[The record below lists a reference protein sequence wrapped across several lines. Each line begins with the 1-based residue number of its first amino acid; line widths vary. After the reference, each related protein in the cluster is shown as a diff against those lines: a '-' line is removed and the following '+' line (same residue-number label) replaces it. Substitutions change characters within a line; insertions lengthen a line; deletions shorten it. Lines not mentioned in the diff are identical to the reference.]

1 METIIIGKPA
11 VNVYLP
17 LQEYP
22 KEGEV
27 FHIDNKLES
36 VGNVG
41 ATTACLLAKWG
52 VKNHFTGVVGNDAYA
67 EKIRNT
73 FQEYKIDTKYMETNF
88 EKGTVV
94 NYMMLNA
101 KTGIVT
107 KILYNDPL
115 NQLVKYKYD
124 FIPTFAVIDGTD
136 LAGAYALLNNS
147 ANCETVFYA
156 RFGDR
161 DTITVSKRCTYVVC
175 TQVFAE
181 MMSKETIDGSQESC
195 INMYQHLVDVAGKSN
210 YIIIL
215 NNHKILYC
223 VDGKVKL
230 VPEMKMNVA
239 DYSSFDSI
247 FVGALSFAL
256 MNKIGLDDAIK
267 FADTAASISLA
278 KVGEV
283 DSIPDVM
290 VVLENSGLKEKFGVT
305 ESVKTNVGPET
316 VEPMKSDVI
325 ENNIVT
331 HEEPQVNETDT
342 SVVNEN
348 INENVAFNQSIQ
360 EESQTIEPQNN
371 PNVEEQVNPQPETH
385 ETNIFDDYNV

>member
-17 LQEYP
+17 LQEFP
-22 KEGEV
+22 NEGDV
-27 FHIDNKLES
+27 FHINTKYES

-41 ATTACLLAKWG
+41 ATSSCLLAKYG
-52 VKNHFTGVVGNDAYA
+52 LKNHFTGVVGSDAYA

-73 FQEYKIDTKYMETNF
+73 FKEYGIDTKYIETNY

-94 NYMMLNA
+94 NYMVLNT
-101 KTGIVT
+101 KNGITT
-107 KILYNDPL
+107 KILYNDPE

-124 FIPTFAVIDGTD
+124 FIPNFAIIDGTD
-136 LAGAYALLNNS
+136 FAGAYALLNNT
-147 ANCETVFYA
+147 ANCQTLFYA

-161 DTITVSKRCTYVVC
+161 DTINLSKRCTYVVC

-181 MMSKETIDGSQESC
+181 MMSKETIDDSQASC
-195 INMYQHLVDVAGKSN
+195 INLYQRLVDISGKSN

-215 NNHKILYC
+215 KNHKILYC

-230 VPEMKMNVA
+230 VPEMKMNIV

-247 FVGALSFAL
+247 FVGALAFAL
-256 MNKIGLDDAIK
+256 IRNVNLDDAIK
-267 FADTAASISLA
+267 FADTAASISIG

-283 DSIPDVM
+283 DSIPELM
-290 VVLENSGLKEKFGVT
+290 EVLENSGLKEKFGIV
-305 ESVKTNVGPET
+305 ESTQKQAIPET
-316 VEPMKSDVI
+316 IEPIHSSEV

-331 HEEPQVNETDT
+331 NHNQQEQNSSAANDVNQ
-342 SVVNEN
+342 S
-348 INENVAFNQSIQ
+348 VAFGEMPKQPIQ
-360 EESQTIEPQNN
+360 EEKQQTS
-371 PNVEEQVNPQPETH
+371 PEVH
-385 ETNIFDDYNV
+385 ETNIFDEYNV

>member
-17 LQEYP
+17 LQEFP
-22 KEGEV
+22 NEGDV
-27 FHIDNKLES
+27 FHINTKYES

-41 ATTACLLAKWG
+41 ATSSCLLAKYG
-52 VKNHFTGVVGNDAYA
+52 LKNHFTGVVGSDAYA

-73 FQEYKIDTKYMETNF
+73 FKEYGIDTKYMETNY

-94 NYMMLNA
+94 NYMVLNT
-101 KTGIVT
+101 KNGITT
-107 KILYNDPL
+107 KILYNDPE

-124 FIPTFAVIDGTD
+124 FIPNFAIIDGTD
-136 LAGAYALLNNS
+136 FAGAYALLNNT
-147 ANCETVFYA
+147 ANCQTLFYA

-161 DTITVSKRCTYVVC
+161 DTINLSKRCTYVVC

-181 MMSKETIDGSQESC
+181 MMSKETIDDSQASC
-195 INMYQHLVDVAGKSN
+195 INLYQRLVDISGKSN

-215 NNHKILYC
+215 KNHKILYC

-230 VPEMKMNVA
+230 VPEMKMNIV

-247 FVGALSFAL
+247 FVGALAFAL
-256 MNKIGLDDAIK
+256 IRNVNLDDAIK
-267 FADTAASISLA
+267 FADTAASISIG

-283 DSIPDVM
+283 DSIPELM
-290 VVLENSGLKEKFGVT
+290 EVLENSGLKEKFGIV
-305 ESVKTNVGPET
+305 ESTQKQAVPDTI
-316 VEPMKSDVI
+316 EPIHSSEV

-331 HEEPQVNETDT
+331 NHNQQEQNSSAVND
-342 SVVNEN
+342 VNQ
-348 INENVAFNQSIQ
+348 NVAFGEMPKQPVQ
-360 EESQTIEPQNN
+360 EEK
-371 PNVEEQVNPQPETH
+371 PQPSPEVH
-385 ETNIFDDYNV
+385 ETNIFDEYNV

>member
-17 LQEYP
+17 LQEFP
-22 KEGEV
+22 NEGDV
-27 FHIDNKLES
+27 FHINTKYES

-41 ATTACLLAKWG
+41 ATSSCLLAKYG
-52 VKNHFTGVVGNDAYA
+52 LKNHFTGVVGSDAYA

-73 FQEYKIDTKYMETNF
+73 FKEYGIDTKYMETNY

-94 NYMMLNA
+94 NYMVLNT
-101 KTGIVT
+101 KNGITT
-107 KILYNDPL
+107 KILYNDPE

-124 FIPTFAVIDGTD
+124 FIPNFAIIDGTD
-136 LAGAYALLNNS
+136 FAGAYALLNNT
-147 ANCETVFYA
+147 ANCQTLFYA

-161 DTITVSKRCTYVVC
+161 DTINLSKRCTYVVC

-181 MMSKETIDGSQESC
+181 MMSKETIDDSQASC
-195 INMYQHLVDVAGKSN
+195 INLYQRLVDISGKSN

-215 NNHKILYC
+215 KNHKILYC

-230 VPEMKMNVA
+230 VPEMKMNIV

-247 FVGALSFAL
+247 FVGALAFAL
-256 MNKIGLDDAIK
+256 IRNVNLDDAIK
-267 FADTAASISLA
+267 FADTAASISIG

-283 DSIPDVM
+283 DSLPELM
-290 VVLENSGLKEKFGVT
+290 EVLENSGLKEKFGIV
-305 ESVKTNVGPET
+305 ESTQKQAIPET
-316 VEPMKSDVI
+316 IEPIHSSEV

-331 HEEPQVNETDT
+331 NHNQQEQNSSAANDVNQ
-342 SVVNEN
+342 S
-348 INENVAFNQSIQ
+348 VAFGEMPKQPIQ
-360 EESQTIEPQNN
+360 EEKQQTS
-371 PNVEEQVNPQPETH
+371 PEVH
-385 ETNIFDDYNV
+385 ETNIFDEYNV

>member
-17 LQEYP
+17 LQEFP
-22 KEGEV
+22 NEGDV
-27 FHIDNKLES
+27 FHINTKYES

-41 ATTACLLAKWG
+41 ATSSCLLAKYG
-52 VKNHFTGVVGNDAYA
+52 LKNHFTGVVGSDAYA

-73 FQEYKIDTKYMETNF
+73 FKEYGIDTKYMETNY

-94 NYMMLNA
+94 NYMVLNT
-101 KTGIVT
+101 KNGITT
-107 KILYNDPL
+107 KILYNDPE

-124 FIPTFAVIDGTD
+124 FIPNFAIIDGTD
-136 LAGAYALLNNS
+136 FAGAYALLNNT
-147 ANCETVFYA
+147 ANCQTLFYA

-161 DTITVSKRCTYVVC
+161 DTINLSKRCTYVVC

-181 MMSKETIDGSQESC
+181 MMSKETIDDSQASC
-195 INMYQHLVDVAGKSN
+195 INLYQRLVDISGKSN

-215 NNHKILYC
+215 KNHKILYC

-230 VPEMKMNVA
+230 VPEMKMNIV

-247 FVGALSFAL
+247 FVGALAFAL
-256 MNKIGLDDAIK
+256 IRNVNLDDAIK
-267 FADTAASISLA
+267 FADTAASISIG

-283 DSIPDVM
+283 DSIPELM
-290 VVLENSGLKEKFGVT
+290 EVLENSGLKEKFGIV
-305 ESVKTNVGPET
+305 ESTQKQAIPET
-316 VEPMKSDVI
+316 IEPIHSSEV

-331 HEEPQVNETDT
+331 NHNQQEQNSSAVND
-342 SVVNEN
+342 VNQ
-348 INENVAFNQSIQ
+348 NVAFGEMPKHPVQ
-360 EESQTIEPQNN
+360 EEKQ
-371 PNVEEQVNPQPETH
+371 QPSPEVH
-385 ETNIFDDYNV
+385 ETNIFDEYNV

>member
-17 LQEYP
+17 LQEFP
-22 KEGEV
+22 NEGDV
-27 FHIDNKLES
+27 FHINTKYES

-41 ATTACLLAKWG
+41 ATSSCLLAKYG
-52 VKNHFTGVVGNDAYA
+52 LKNHFTGVVGSDAYA

-73 FQEYKIDTKYMETNF
+73 FKEYGIDTKYMETNY

-94 NYMMLNA
+94 NYMVLNT
-101 KTGIVT
+101 KNGITT
-107 KILYNDPL
+107 KILYNDPE

-124 FIPTFAVIDGTD
+124 FIPNFAIIDGTD
-136 LAGAYALLNNS
+136 FAGAYALLNNT
-147 ANCETVFYA
+147 ANCQTLFYA

-161 DTITVSKRCTYVVC
+161 DTINLSKRCAYVVC

-181 MMSKETIDGSQESC
+181 MMSKETIDDSQASC
-195 INMYQHLVDVAGKSN
+195 INLYQRLVDISGKSN

-215 NNHKILYC
+215 KNHKILYC

-230 VPEMKMNVA
+230 VPEMKMNIV

-247 FVGALSFAL
+247 FVGALAFAL
-256 MNKIGLDDAIK
+256 IRNVNLDDAIK
-267 FADTAASISLA
+267 FADTAASISIG

-283 DSIPDVM
+283 DSIPELM
-290 VVLENSGLKEKFGVT
+290 EVLENSGLKEKFGIV
-305 ESVKTNVGPET
+305 ESTQKQAIPET
-316 VEPMKSDVI
+316 IEPIHSSEV

-331 HEEPQVNETDT
+331 NHNQQEQNSSAANDVNQ
-342 SVVNEN
+342 S
-348 INENVAFNQSIQ
+348 VAFGEMPKQPIQ
-360 EESQTIEPQNN
+360 EEKQQTS
-371 PNVEEQVNPQPETH
+371 PEVH
-385 ETNIFDDYNV
+385 ETNIFDEYNV

>member
-17 LQEYP
+17 LQEFP
-22 KEGEV
+22 NEGDV
-27 FHIDNKLES
+27 FHINTKYES

-41 ATTACLLAKWG
+41 ATSSCLLAKYG
-52 VKNHFTGVVGNDAYA
+52 LKNHFTGVVGSDAYA

-73 FQEYKIDTKYMETNF
+73 FKEYGIDTKYMETNY

-94 NYMMLNA
+94 NYMVLNT
-101 KTGIVT
+101 KNGITT
-107 KILYNDPL
+107 KILYNDPE

-124 FIPTFAVIDGTD
+124 FIPNFAIIDGTD
-136 LAGAYALLNNS
+136 FAGAYALLNNT
-147 ANCETVFYA
+147 ANCQTLFYA

-161 DTITVSKRCTYVVC
+161 DTINLSKRCTYVVC

-181 MMSKETIDGSQESC
+181 MMSKETIDDSQASC
-195 INMYQHLVDVAGKSN
+195 INLYQRLVDISGKSN

-215 NNHKILYC
+215 KNHKILYC

-230 VPEMKMNVA
+230 VPEMKMNIV

-247 FVGALSFAL
+247 FVGALAFAL
-256 MNKIGLDDAIK
+256 IRNVNLDDAIK
-267 FADTAASISLA
+267 FADTAASISIG

-283 DSIPDVM
+283 DSIPELM
-290 VVLENSGLKEKFGVT
+290 EVLENSGLKEKFGIV
-305 ESVKTNVGPET
+305 ESTQKQAIPET
-316 VEPMKSDVI
+316 IEPIHSSEV

-331 HEEPQVNETDT
+331 NHNQQGQNSSVANDVNQ
-342 SVVNEN
+342 S
-348 INENVAFNQSIQ
+348 VAFGEMPKQPIQ
-360 EESQTIEPQNN
+360 EEKQQTS
-371 PNVEEQVNPQPETH
+371 PEVH
-385 ETNIFDDYNV
+385 ETNIFDEYNV

>member
-17 LQEYP
+17 LQEFP
-22 KEGEV
+22 NEGDV
-27 FHIDNKLES
+27 FHINSKYES

-41 ATTACLLAKWG
+41 ATSSCLLAKYG
-52 VKNHFTGVVGNDAYA
+52 LKNHFTGVVGSDAYA

-73 FQEYKIDTKYMETNF
+73 FKEYGIDTKYMETNY

-94 NYMMLNA
+94 NYMVLNT
-101 KTGIVT
+101 KNGITT
-107 KILYNDPL
+107 KILYNDPE

-124 FIPTFAVIDGTD
+124 FIPNFAIIDGTD
-136 LAGAYALLNNS
+136 FAGAYALLNNT
-147 ANCETVFYA
+147 ANCQTLFYA

-161 DTITVSKRCTYVVC
+161 DTINLSKRCTYVVC

-181 MMSKETIDGSQESC
+181 MMSKETIDDSQASC
-195 INMYQHLVDVAGKSN
+195 INLYQRLVDISGKSN

-215 NNHKILYC
+215 KNHKILYC

-230 VPEMKMNVA
+230 VPEMKMNIV

-247 FVGALSFAL
+247 FVGALAFAL
-256 MNKIGLDDAIK
+256 IRNVNLDDAIK
-267 FADTAASISLA
+267 FADTAASISIG

-283 DSIPDVM
+283 DSIPELM
-290 VVLENSGLKEKFGVT
+290 EVLENSGLKEKFGIV
-305 ESVKTNVGPET
+305 ESTQKQAIPET
-316 VEPMKSDVI
+316 IEPIHSSEV

-331 HEEPQVNETDT
+331 NHNQQEQNSSAVND
-342 SVVNEN
+342 VNQ
-348 INENVAFNQSIQ
+348 NVAFGEMPKQPIQ
-360 EESQTIEPQNN
+360 EEKQQTS
-371 PNVEEQVNPQPETH
+371 PEVH
-385 ETNIFDDYNV
+385 ETNIFDEYNV

>member
-17 LQEYP
+17 LQEFP
-22 KEGEV
+22 NEGDV
-27 FHIDNKLES
+27 FHINSKYES

-41 ATTACLLAKWG
+41 ATSSCLLAKYG
-52 VKNHFTGVVGNDAYA
+52 LKNHFTGVVGSDAYA

-73 FQEYKIDTKYMETNF
+73 FKEYGIDTKYMETNY

-94 NYMMLNA
+94 NYMVLNT
-101 KTGIVT
+101 KNGITT
-107 KILYNDPL
+107 KILYNDPE

-124 FIPTFAVIDGTD
+124 FIPNFAIIDGTD
-136 LAGAYALLNNS
+136 FAGAYALLNNT
-147 ANCETVFYA
+147 ANCQTLFYA

-161 DTITVSKRCTYVVC
+161 DTINLSKRCTYVVC

-181 MMSKETIDGSQESC
+181 MMSKETIDDSQASC
-195 INMYQHLVDVAGKSN
+195 INLYQRLVDISGKSN

-215 NNHKILYC
+215 KNHKILYC

-230 VPEMKMNVA
+230 VPEMKMNIV

-247 FVGALSFAL
+247 FVGALAFSL
-256 MNKIGLDDAIK
+256 IRNVNLDDAIK
-267 FADTAASISLA
+267 FADTAASISIG

-283 DSIPDVM
+283 DSIPELM
-290 VVLENSGLKEKFGVT
+290 EVLENSGLKEKFGIV
-305 ESVKTNVGPET
+305 ESTQKQAIPET
-316 VEPMKSDVI
+316 IEPIHSSEV

-331 HEEPQVNETDT
+331 NHNQQEQNSSAANDVNQ
-342 SVVNEN
+342 S
-348 INENVAFNQSIQ
+348 VAFGEMPKQPIQ
-360 EESQTIEPQNN
+360 EEKQQTS
-371 PNVEEQVNPQPETH
+371 PEVH
-385 ETNIFDDYNV
+385 ETNIFDEYNV

>member
-17 LQEYP
+17 LQEFP
-22 KEGEV
+22 NEGDV
-27 FHIDNKLES
+27 FHINTKYES

-41 ATTACLLAKWG
+41 ATSSCLLAKYG
-52 VKNHFTGVVGNDAYA
+52 LKNHFTGVVGSDAYA

-73 FQEYKIDTKYMETNF
+73 FKEYGIDTKYMETNY

-94 NYMMLNA
+94 NYMVLNT
-101 KTGIVT
+101 KNGITT
-107 KILYNDPL
+107 KILYNDPE

-124 FIPTFAVIDGTD
+124 FIPNFAIIDGTD
-136 LAGAYALLNNS
+136 FAGAYALLNNT
-147 ANCETVFYA
+147 ANCQTLFYA

-161 DTITVSKRCTYVVC
+161 DTINLSKRCTYVVC

-181 MMSKETIDGSQESC
+181 MMSKETIDDSQASC
-195 INMYQHLVDVAGKSN
+195 INLYQRLVDISGKSN

-215 NNHKILYC
+215 KNHKILYC

-230 VPEMKMNVA
+230 VPEMKMNIV

-247 FVGALSFAL
+247 FVGALAFAL
-256 MNKIGLDDAIK
+256 IRNVNLDDAIK
-267 FADTAASISLA
+267 FADTAASISIG

-283 DSIPDVM
+283 DSIPELM
-290 VVLENSGLKEKFGVT
+290 EVLENSGLKEKFGIV
-305 ESVKTNVGPET
+305 ESTQKQAIPET
-316 VEPMKSDVI
+316 IEPIHSSEV

-331 HEEPQVNETDT
+331 NHNQQEQNSSAVND
-342 SVVNEN
+342 VNQ
-348 INENVAFNQSIQ
+348 NVAFGEMTKQPVQ
-360 EESQTIEPQNN
+360 EEKQ
-371 PNVEEQVNPQPETH
+371 QPSPEVH
-385 ETNIFDDYNV
+385 ETNIFDEYNV

>member
-17 LQEYP
+17 LQEFP
-22 KEGEV
+22 NEGDV
-27 FHIDNKLES
+27 FHINTKYES

-41 ATTACLLAKWG
+41 ATSSCLLAKYG
-52 VKNHFTGVVGNDAYA
+52 LKNHFTGVVGSDAYA

-73 FQEYKIDTKYMETNF
+73 FKEYGIDTKYMETNY

-94 NYMMLNA
+94 NYMVLNT
-101 KTGIVT
+101 KNGITT
-107 KILYNDPL
+107 KILYNDPE

-124 FIPTFAVIDGTD
+124 FIPNFAIIDGTD
-136 LAGAYALLNNS
+136 FAGAYALLNNT
-147 ANCETVFYA
+147 ANCQTLFYA

-161 DTITVSKRCTYVVC
+161 DTINLSKRCTYVVC

-181 MMSKETIDGSQESC
+181 MMSKETIDDSQASC
-195 INMYQHLVDVAGKSN
+195 INLYQRLVDVSGKSN

-215 NNHKILYC
+215 KNHKILYC

-230 VPEMKMNVA
+230 VPEMKMNIV

-247 FVGALSFAL
+247 FVGALAFAL
-256 MNKIGLDDAIK
+256 IRNVNLDDAIK
-267 FADTAASISLA
+267 FADTAASISIG

-283 DSIPDVM
+283 DSIPELM
-290 VVLENSGLKEKFGVT
+290 EVLENSGLKEKFGIV
-305 ESVKTNVGPET
+305 ESTQKQAIPET
-316 VEPMKSDVI
+316 IEPIHSSEV

-331 HEEPQVNETDT
+331 NHNQQEQNSSAANDVNQ
-342 SVVNEN
+342 S
-348 INENVAFNQSIQ
+348 VAFGEMPKQPIQ
-360 EESQTIEPQNN
+360 EEKQQTS
-371 PNVEEQVNPQPETH
+371 PEVH
-385 ETNIFDDYNV
+385 ETNIFDEYNV

>member
-17 LQEYP
+17 LQEFP
-22 KEGEV
+22 NEGDV
-27 FHIDNKLES
+27 FHINSKYES

-41 ATTACLLAKWG
+41 ATSSCLLAKYG
-52 VKNHFTGVVGNDAYA
+52 LKNHFTGVVGSDAYA

-73 FQEYKIDTKYMETNF
+73 FKEYGIDTKYMETNY

-94 NYMMLNA
+94 NYMVLNT
-101 KTGIVT
+101 KNGITT
-107 KILYNDPL
+107 KILYNDPE

-124 FIPTFAVIDGTD
+124 FIPNFAIIDGTD
-136 LAGAYALLNNS
+136 FAGAYALLNNT
-147 ANCETVFYA
+147 ANCQTLFYA

-161 DTITVSKRCTYVVC
+161 DTINLSKRCTYVVC

-181 MMSKETIDGSQESC
+181 MMSKETIDDSQASC
-195 INMYQHLVDVAGKSN
+195 INLYQRLVDISGKSN

-215 NNHKILYC
+215 KNHKILYC

-230 VPEMKMNVA
+230 VPEMKMNIV

-247 FVGALSFAL
+247 FVGALAFAL
-256 MNKIGLDDAIK
+256 IRNVNLDDAIK
-267 FADTAASISLA
+267 FADTAASISIG

-283 DSIPDVM
+283 DSIPELM
-290 VVLENSGLKEKFGVT
+290 EVLENSGLKEKFGIV
-305 ESVKTNVGPET
+305 ESTQKQAIPET
-316 VEPMKSDVI
+316 IEPIHSSEV

-331 HEEPQVNETDT
+331 NHNQQEQNSSVANDVNQ
-342 SVVNEN
+342 S
-348 INENVAFNQSIQ
+348 VAFGEMPKQPIQ
-360 EESQTIEPQNN
+360 EEKQQTS
-371 PNVEEQVNPQPETH
+371 PEVH
-385 ETNIFDDYNV
+385 ETNIFDEYNV

>member
-17 LQEYP
+17 LQEFP
-22 KEGEV
+22 NEGDV
-27 FHIDNKLES
+27 FHINTKYES

-41 ATTACLLAKWG
+41 ATSSCLLAKYG
-52 VKNHFTGVVGNDAYA
+52 LKNHFTGVVGSDAYA

-73 FQEYKIDTKYMETNF
+73 FKEYRIDTKYMETNY

-94 NYMMLNA
+94 NYMVLNT
-101 KTGIVT
+101 KNGITT
-107 KILYNDPL
+107 KILYNDPE

-124 FIPTFAVIDGTD
+124 FIPNFAIIDGTD
-136 LAGAYALLNNS
+136 FAGAYALLNNT
-147 ANCETVFYA
+147 ANCQTLFYA

-161 DTITVSKRCTYVVC
+161 DTINLSKRCTYVVC

-181 MMSKETIDGSQESC
+181 MMSKETIDDSQASC
-195 INMYQHLVDVAGKSN
+195 INLYQRLVDISGKSN

-215 NNHKILYC
+215 KNHKILYC

-230 VPEMKMNVA
+230 VPEMKMNIV

-247 FVGALSFAL
+247 FVGAFAFAL
-256 MNKIGLDDAIK
+256 IRNVNLDDAIK
-267 FADTAASISLA
+267 FADTAASISIG

-283 DSIPDVM
+283 DSIPELM
-290 VVLENSGLKEKFGVT
+290 EVLENSGLKEKFGIV
-305 ESVKTNVGPET
+305 ESTQKQAIPET
-316 VEPMKSDVI
+316 IEPIHSSEV

-331 HEEPQVNETDT
+331 NHNQQEQNSSAANDVNQ
-342 SVVNEN
+342 S
-348 INENVAFNQSIQ
+348 VAFGEMPKQPIQ
-360 EESQTIEPQNN
+360 EEKQQTS
-371 PNVEEQVNPQPETH
+371 PEVH
-385 ETNIFDDYNV
+385 ETNIFDEYNV

>member
-17 LQEYP
+17 LQEFP
-22 KEGEV
+22 NEGDV
-27 FHIDNKLES
+27 FHINSKYES

-41 ATTACLLAKWG
+41 ATSSCLLAKYG
-52 VKNHFTGVVGNDAYA
+52 LKNHFTGVVGSDAYA

-73 FQEYKIDTKYMETNF
+73 FKEYGIDTKYMETNY

-94 NYMMLNA
+94 NYMVLNT
-101 KTGIVT
+101 KNGITT
-107 KILYNDPL
+107 KILYNDPE

-124 FIPTFAVIDGTD
+124 FIPNFAIIDGTD
-136 LAGAYALLNNS
+136 FAGAYALLNNT
-147 ANCETVFYA
+147 ANCQTLFYA

-161 DTITVSKRCTYVVC
+161 DTINLSKRCTYVVC

-181 MMSKETIDGSQESC
+181 MMSKETIDDSQASC
-195 INMYQHLVDVAGKSN
+195 INLYQRLVDISGKSN

-215 NNHKILYC
+215 KNHKILYC

-230 VPEMKMNVA
+230 VPEMKMNIV

-247 FVGALSFAL
+247 FVGALAFAL
-256 MNKIGLDDAIK
+256 IRNVNLDDAIK
-267 FADTAASISLA
+267 FADTAASISIG

-283 DSIPDVM
+283 DSIPELM
-290 VVLENSGLKEKFGVT
+290 EVLENSGLKEKFGIV
-305 ESVKTNVGPET
+305 ESTQKQAIPET
-316 VEPMKSDVI
+316 IEPIHSSEV

-331 HEEPQVNETDT
+331 NHNQQEQNSSAANDV
-342 SVVNEN
+342 
-348 INENVAFNQSIQ
+348 NQSVAIGEMPKQPIQ
-360 EESQTIEPQNN
+360 EEKQQTS
-371 PNVEEQVNPQPETH
+371 PEVH
-385 ETNIFDDYNV
+385 ETNIFDEYNV

>member
-17 LQEYP
+17 LQEFP
-22 KEGEV
+22 NEGDV
-27 FHIDNKLES
+27 FHINTKYES

-41 ATTACLLAKWG
+41 ATSSCLLAKYG
-52 VKNHFTGVVGNDAYA
+52 LKNHFTGVVGSDAYA

-73 FQEYKIDTKYMETNF
+73 FKEYGIDTKYMETNY

-94 NYMMLNA
+94 NYMVLNT
-101 KTGIVT
+101 KNGITT
-107 KILYNDPL
+107 KILYNDPE

-124 FIPTFAVIDGTD
+124 FIPNFAIIDGTD
-136 LAGAYALLNNS
+136 FAGAYALLNNT
-147 ANCETVFYA
+147 ANCQTLFYA

-161 DTITVSKRCTYVVC
+161 DTINLSKRCTYVVC

-181 MMSKETIDGSQESC
+181 MMSKETIDDSQASC
-195 INMYQHLVDVAGKSN
+195 INLYQRLVDISGKSN

-215 NNHKILYC
+215 KNHKILYC

-230 VPEMKMNVA
+230 VPEMKMNIV

-247 FVGALSFAL
+247 FVGALAFAL
-256 MNKIGLDDAIK
+256 IRNVNLDDAIK
-267 FADTAASISLA
+267 FADTAASISIG

-283 DSIPDVM
+283 DSIPELM
-290 VVLENSGLKEKFGVT
+290 EVLENSGLKEKFGIV
-305 ESVKTNVGPET
+305 ESTQKQAIPET
-316 VEPMKSDVI
+316 IEPIHSSEV

-331 HEEPQVNETDT
+331 NHNQQEQNSSAVND
-342 SVVNEN
+342 VNQS
-348 INENVAFNQSIQ
+348 VAFGEMPKQPIQ
-360 EESQTIEPQNN
+360 EEKQQTS
-371 PNVEEQVNPQPETH
+371 PEVH
-385 ETNIFDDYNV
+385 ETNIFDEYNV

>member
-11 VNVYLP
+11 INVYMP

-27 FHIDNKLES
+27 FHIDNKVES

-41 ATTACLLAKWG
+41 ATSACLLARWG

-67 EKIRNT
+67 EKIRST
-73 FQEYKIDTKYMETNF
+73 FQEHRIDTKYIETNF

-94 NYMMLNA
+94 NYMMLNT

-107 KILYNDPL
+107 KVLYNDPT

-124 FIPTFAVIDGTD
+124 FIPNFAIIDGTD
-136 LAGAYALLNNS
+136 LAGAYALLNNT

-161 DTITVSKRCTYVVC
+161 DTITVSKRCSWVVC
-175 TQVFAE
+175 TQMFAE
-181 MMSKETIDGSQESC
+181 MMSKEHIDDSQASC
-195 INMYQHLVDVAGKSN
+195 INLYQKLVDVAGKSN

-230 VPEMKMNVA
+230 VPEMKMNVV

-256 MNKIGLDDAIK
+256 MNKISLDDAVK
-267 FADTAASISLA
+267 FADTAASISLS
-278 KVGEV
+278 KIGEV
-283 DSIPDVM
+283 DSIPELM

-305 ESVKTNVGPET
+305 EVSNTLAAEPSIEPIHSNEVDNV
-316 VEPMKSDVI
+316 I
-325 ENNIVT
+325 
-331 HEEPQVNETDT
+331 
-342 SVVNEN
+342 
-348 INENVAFNQSIQ
+348 AFNQPI
-360 EESQTIEPQNN
+360 EETSTNENQPINDVPVNQTSVTEQNPTN
-371 PNVEEQVNPQPETH
+371 NVVENTAPTEVKH
-385 ETNIFDDYNV
+385 ETNIFDNYNV

>member
-17 LQEYP
+17 LQEFP
-22 KEGEV
+22 NEGDV
-27 FHIDNKLES
+27 FHINTKYES

-41 ATTACLLAKWG
+41 ATSSCLLAKYG
-52 VKNHFTGVVGNDAYA
+52 LKNHFTGVVGSDAYA

-73 FQEYKIDTKYMETNF
+73 FKEYGIDTKYMETNY

-94 NYMMLNA
+94 NYMVLNT
-101 KTGIVT
+101 KNGITT
-107 KILYNDPL
+107 KILYNDPE

-124 FIPTFAVIDGTD
+124 FIPNFAIIDGTD
-136 LAGAYALLNNS
+136 FAGAYALLNNT
-147 ANCETVFYA
+147 ANCQTLFYA

-161 DTITVSKRCTYVVC
+161 DTINLSKRCTYVVC

-181 MMSKETIDGSQESC
+181 MMSKETIDDSQASC
-195 INMYQHLVDVAGKSN
+195 INLYQRLVDISGKSN

-215 NNHKILYC
+215 KNHKILYC

-230 VPEMKMNVA
+230 VPEMKMNIV

-247 FVGALSFAL
+247 FVGALAFAL
-256 MNKIGLDDAIK
+256 IRNVNLDDAIK
-267 FADTAASISLA
+267 FADTAASISIG

-283 DSIPDVM
+283 DSIPELM
-290 VVLENSGLKEKFGVT
+290 EVLENSGLKEKFGIV
-305 ESVKTNVGPET
+305 ESTQKQAIPET
-316 VEPMKSDVI
+316 IEPIHSSEV

-331 HEEPQVNETDT
+331 NHNQQEQNSSAANDVNQ
-342 SVVNEN
+342 S
-348 INENVAFNQSIQ
+348 VAFGEMPKQPIQ
-360 EESQTIEPQNN
+360 EEKQQTS
-371 PNVEEQVNPQPETH
+371 PEVH
-385 ETNIFDDYNV
+385 ETDIFDEYNV

>member
-17 LQEYP
+17 LQEFP
-22 KEGEV
+22 NEGDV
-27 FHIDNKLES
+27 FHINTKYES

-41 ATTACLLAKWG
+41 ATSSCLLAKYG
-52 VKNHFTGVVGNDAYA
+52 LKNHFTGVVGSDAYA

-73 FQEYKIDTKYMETNF
+73 FKEYGIDTKYMETNY

-94 NYMMLNA
+94 NYMVLNT
-101 KTGIVT
+101 KNGITT
-107 KILYNDPL
+107 KILYNDPE

-124 FIPTFAVIDGTD
+124 FIPNFAIIDGTD
-136 LAGAYALLNNS
+136 FAGAYALLNNT
-147 ANCETVFYA
+147 ANCQTLFYA

-161 DTITVSKRCTYVVC
+161 DTINLSKRCTYVVC

-181 MMSKETIDGSQESC
+181 MMSKETIDDSQASC
-195 INMYQHLVDVAGKSN
+195 INLYQRLVDISGKSN

-215 NNHKILYC
+215 KNHKILYC

-230 VPEMKMNVA
+230 VPEMKMNIV

-247 FVGALSFAL
+247 FVGALAFAL
-256 MNKIGLDDAIK
+256 IRNVNLDDAIK
-267 FADTAASISLA
+267 FADTAASISIG

-283 DSIPDVM
+283 DSIPELM
-290 VVLENSGLKEKFGVT
+290 EVLENSGLKEKFGIV
-305 ESVKTNVGPET
+305 ESTQKQAIPEAI
-316 VEPMKSDVI
+316 EPIHSSEV

-331 HEEPQVNETDT
+331 NHNQQEQNSSAANDVNQ
-342 SVVNEN
+342 S
-348 INENVAFNQSIQ
+348 VAFGEMPKQPIQ
-360 EESQTIEPQNN
+360 EEKQQTS
-371 PNVEEQVNPQPETH
+371 PEVH
-385 ETNIFDDYNV
+385 ETNIFDEYNV

>member
-17 LQEYP
+17 LQEFP
-22 KEGEV
+22 NEGDV
-27 FHIDNKLES
+27 FHINSKYES

-41 ATTACLLAKWG
+41 ATSSCLLAKYG
-52 VKNHFTGVVGNDAYA
+52 LKNHFTGVVGSDAYA

-73 FQEYKIDTKYMETNF
+73 FKEYGIDTKYMETNY

-94 NYMMLNA
+94 NYMVLNT
-101 KTGIVT
+101 KNGITT
-107 KILYNDPL
+107 KILYNDPE

-124 FIPTFAVIDGTD
+124 FIPNFAIIDGTD
-136 LAGAYALLNNS
+136 FAGAYALLNNT
-147 ANCETVFYA
+147 ANCQTLFYA

-161 DTITVSKRCTYVVC
+161 DTINLSKRCTYVVC

-181 MMSKETIDGSQESC
+181 MMSKETIDDSQASC
-195 INMYQHLVDVAGKSN
+195 INLYQRLVDISGKSN

-215 NNHKILYC
+215 KNHKILYC

-230 VPEMKMNVA
+230 VPEMKMNIV

-247 FVGALSFAL
+247 FVGALAFAL
-256 MNKIGLDDAIK
+256 IRNVNLDDAIK
-267 FADTAASISLA
+267 FADTAASISIG

-283 DSIPDVM
+283 DSIPELM
-290 VVLENSGLKEKFGVT
+290 EVLENSGLKEKFGIV
-305 ESVKTNVGPET
+305 ESTQKQAIPET
-316 VEPMKSDVI
+316 IEPIHSSEV

-331 HEEPQVNETDT
+331 NHNQQGQNSSAANDVNQ
-342 SVVNEN
+342 S
-348 INENVAFNQSIQ
+348 VAFGEMPKQPIQ
-360 EESQTIEPQNN
+360 EEKQQTS
-371 PNVEEQVNPQPETH
+371 PEVH
-385 ETNIFDDYNV
+385 ETNIFDEYNV

>member
-17 LQEYP
+17 LQEFP
-22 KEGEV
+22 NEGDV
-27 FHIDNKLES
+27 FHINTKYES

-41 ATTACLLAKWG
+41 ATSSCLLAKYG
-52 VKNHFTGVVGNDAYA
+52 LKNHFTGVVGSDAYA

-73 FQEYKIDTKYMETNF
+73 FKEYGIDTKYMETNY

-94 NYMMLNA
+94 NYMVLNT
-101 KTGIVT
+101 KNGITT
-107 KILYNDPL
+107 KILYNDPE

-124 FIPTFAVIDGTD
+124 FIPNFAIIDGTD
-136 LAGAYALLNNS
+136 FAGAYALLNNT
-147 ANCETVFYA
+147 ANCQTLFYA

-161 DTITVSKRCTYVVC
+161 DTINLSKRCTYVVC

-181 MMSKETIDGSQESC
+181 MMSKETIDDSQASC
-195 INMYQHLVDVAGKSN
+195 INLYQRLVDISGKSN

-215 NNHKILYC
+215 KNHKILYC

-230 VPEMKMNVA
+230 VPEMKMNIV

-247 FVGALSFAL
+247 FVGALAFAL
-256 MNKIGLDDAIK
+256 IRNVNLDDAIK
-267 FADTAASISLA
+267 FADTAASISIG

-283 DSIPDVM
+283 DSIPELM
-290 VVLENSGLKEKFGVT
+290 EVLENSGLKEKFGIV
-305 ESVKTNVGPET
+305 ESTQKQAIPET
-316 VEPMKSDVI
+316 IEPIHSSEV

-331 HEEPQVNETDT
+331 NHNQQEQNSSAVND
-342 SVVNEN
+342 VNQS
-348 INENVAFNQSIQ
+348 VAFGEMTKQPVQ
-360 EESQTIEPQNN
+360 EEKQ
-371 PNVEEQVNPQPETH
+371 QPSPEVH
-385 ETNIFDDYNV
+385 ETNIFDEYNV

>member
-17 LQEYP
+17 LQEFP
-22 KEGEV
+22 NEGDV
-27 FHIDNKLES
+27 FHINTKYES

-41 ATTACLLAKWG
+41 ATSSCLLAKYG
-52 VKNHFTGVVGNDAYA
+52 LKNHFTGVVGSDAYA

-73 FQEYKIDTKYMETNF
+73 FKEYRIDTKYMETNY

-94 NYMMLNA
+94 NYMVLNT
-101 KTGIVT
+101 KNGITT
-107 KILYNDPL
+107 KILYNDPE

-124 FIPTFAVIDGTD
+124 FIPNFAIIDGTD
-136 LAGAYALLNNS
+136 FAGAYALLNNT
-147 ANCETVFYA
+147 ANCQTLFYA

-161 DTITVSKRCTYVVC
+161 DTINLSKRCTYVVC

-181 MMSKETIDGSQESC
+181 MMSKETIDDSQASC
-195 INMYQHLVDVAGKSN
+195 INLYQRLVDISGKSN

-215 NNHKILYC
+215 KNHKILYC

-230 VPEMKMNVA
+230 VPKMKMNIV

-247 FVGALSFAL
+247 FVGALAFAL
-256 MNKIGLDDAIK
+256 IRNVNLDDAIK
-267 FADTAASISLA
+267 FADTAASISIG

-283 DSIPDVM
+283 DSIPELM
-290 VVLENSGLKEKFGVT
+290 EVLENSGLKEKFGIV
-305 ESVKTNVGPET
+305 ESTQKQAIPET
-316 VEPMKSDVI
+316 IEPIHSSEV

-331 HEEPQVNETDT
+331 NHNQQEQNSSAANDVNQ
-342 SVVNEN
+342 S
-348 INENVAFNQSIQ
+348 VAFGEMPKQPIQ
-360 EESQTIEPQNN
+360 EEKQQTS
-371 PNVEEQVNPQPETH
+371 PEVH
-385 ETNIFDDYNV
+385 ETNIFDEYNV

>member
-17 LQEYP
+17 LQEFP
-22 KEGEV
+22 NEGDV
-27 FHIDNKLES
+27 FHINTKYES

-41 ATTACLLAKWG
+41 ATSSCLLAKYG
-52 VKNHFTGVVGNDAYA
+52 LKNHFTGVVGSDAYA

-73 FQEYKIDTKYMETNF
+73 FKEYGIDTKYMETNY

-94 NYMMLNA
+94 NYMVLNT
-101 KTGIVT
+101 KNGITT
-107 KILYNDPL
+107 KILYNDPE

-124 FIPTFAVIDGTD
+124 FIPNFAIIDGTD
-136 LAGAYALLNNS
+136 FAGAYALLNNT
-147 ANCETVFYA
+147 ANCQTLFYA

-161 DTITVSKRCTYVVC
+161 DTINLSKRCTYVVC

-181 MMSKETIDGSQESC
+181 MMSKETIDDSQASC
-195 INMYQHLVDVAGKSN
+195 INLYQRLVDISGKSN

-215 NNHKILYC
+215 KNHKILYC

-230 VPEMKMNVA
+230 VPEMKMNIV

-247 FVGALSFAL
+247 FVGALAFAL
-256 MNKIGLDDAIK
+256 IRNVNLDDAIK
-267 FADTAASISLA
+267 FADTAASISIG

-283 DSIPDVM
+283 DSIPELM
-290 VVLENSGLKEKFGVT
+290 EVLENSGLKEKFGIV
-305 ESVKTNVGPET
+305 ESTQKQAIPET
-316 VEPMKSDVI
+316 IEPIHSSEV

-331 HEEPQVNETDT
+331 NHNQQEQNSSAANDVNQ
-342 SVVNEN
+342 S
-348 INENVAFNQSIQ
+348 VAFGEMPKQPIQ
-360 EESQTIEPQNN
+360 EEKQQTP
-371 PNVEEQVNPQPETH
+371 PEVH
-385 ETNIFDDYNV
+385 ETNIFDEYNV

>member
-17 LQEYP
+17 LQEFP
-22 KEGEV
+22 NEGDV
-27 FHIDNKLES
+27 FHINTKYES

-41 ATTACLLAKWG
+41 ATSSCLLAKYG
-52 VKNHFTGVVGNDAYA
+52 LKNHFTGVVGSDAYA

-73 FQEYKIDTKYMETNF
+73 FKEYGIDTKYMETNY

-94 NYMMLNA
+94 NYMVLNT
-101 KTGIVT
+101 KNGITT
-107 KILYNDPL
+107 KILYNDPE

-124 FIPTFAVIDGTD
+124 FIPNFAIIDGTD
-136 LAGAYALLNNS
+136 FAGAYALLNNT
-147 ANCETVFYA
+147 ANCQTLFYA

-161 DTITVSKRCTYVVC
+161 DTINLSKRCTYVVC

-181 MMSKETIDGSQESC
+181 MMSKETIDDSQASC
-195 INMYQHLVDVAGKSN
+195 INLYQRLVDISGKSN

-215 NNHKILYC
+215 KNHKILYC

-230 VPEMKMNVA
+230 VPEMKMNIV

-247 FVGALSFAL
+247 FVGALAFAL
-256 MNKIGLDDAIK
+256 IRNVNLDDAIK
-267 FADTAASISLA
+267 FADTAASISIG

-283 DSIPDVM
+283 DSIPELM
-290 VVLENSGLKEKFGVT
+290 EVLENSGLKEKFGIV
-305 ESVKTNVGPET
+305 ESTQKQAIPDTI
-316 VEPMKSDVI
+316 EPIHSSEV

-331 HEEPQVNETDT
+331 NHNQQEQNSSAANDVNQ
-342 SVVNEN
+342 S
-348 INENVAFNQSIQ
+348 VAFGEMPKQPIQ
-360 EESQTIEPQNN
+360 EEKQQTS
-371 PNVEEQVNPQPETH
+371 PEVH
-385 ETNIFDDYNV
+385 ETNIFDEYNV

>member
-17 LQEYP
+17 LQEFP
-22 KEGEV
+22 NEGDV
-27 FHIDNKLES
+27 FHINTKYES

-41 ATTACLLAKWG
+41 ATSSCLLAKYG
-52 VKNHFTGVVGNDAYA
+52 LKNHFTGVVGSDAYA

-73 FQEYKIDTKYMETNF
+73 FKEYGIDTKYMETNY

-94 NYMMLNA
+94 NYMVLNT
-101 KTGIVT
+101 KNGITT
-107 KILYNDPL
+107 KILYNDPE

-124 FIPTFAVIDGTD
+124 FIPNFAIIDGTD
-136 LAGAYALLNNS
+136 FAGAYALLNNT
-147 ANCETVFYA
+147 ANCQTLFYA

-161 DTITVSKRCTYVVC
+161 DTINLSKRCTYVVC

-181 MMSKETIDGSQESC
+181 MMSKETIDDSQASC
-195 INMYQHLVDVAGKSN
+195 INLYQRLVDISGKSN

-215 NNHKILYC
+215 KNHKILYC

-230 VPEMKMNVA
+230 VPEMKMNIV

-247 FVGALSFAL
+247 FVGALAFSL
-256 MNKIGLDDAIK
+256 IRNVNLDDAIK
-267 FADTAASISLA
+267 FADTAASISIG

-283 DSIPDVM
+283 DSIPELM
-290 VVLENSGLKEKFGVT
+290 EVLENSGLKEKFGIV
-305 ESVKTNVGPET
+305 ESTQKQAIPET
-316 VEPMKSDVI
+316 IEPIHSSEV

-331 HEEPQVNETDT
+331 NHNQQEQNSSAVND
-342 SVVNEN
+342 VNQ
-348 INENVAFNQSIQ
+348 NVAFGEMPKQPIQ
-360 EESQTIEPQNN
+360 EEKQQTS
-371 PNVEEQVNPQPETH
+371 PEVH
-385 ETNIFDDYNV
+385 ETNIFDEYNV

>member
-17 LQEYP
+17 LQEFP
-22 KEGEV
+22 NEGDV
-27 FHIDNKLES
+27 FHINTKYES

-41 ATTACLLAKWG
+41 ATSSCLLAKYG
-52 VKNHFTGVVGNDAYA
+52 LKNHFTGVVGSDAYA

-73 FQEYKIDTKYMETNF
+73 FKEYGIDTKYMETNY

-94 NYMMLNA
+94 NYMVLNT
-101 KTGIVT
+101 KNGITT
-107 KILYNDPL
+107 KILYNDPE

-124 FIPTFAVIDGTD
+124 FIPNFAIIDGTD
-136 LAGAYALLNNS
+136 FAGAYALLNNT
-147 ANCETVFYA
+147 ANCQTLFYA

-161 DTITVSKRCTYVVC
+161 DTINLSKRCTYVVC

-181 MMSKETIDGSQESC
+181 MMSKETIDDSQASC
-195 INMYQHLVDVAGKSN
+195 INLYQRLVDISGKSN

-215 NNHKILYC
+215 KNHKILYC

-230 VPEMKMNVA
+230 VPEMKMNIV

-247 FVGALSFAL
+247 FVGALAFAL
-256 MNKIGLDDAIK
+256 IRNVNLDDAIK
-267 FADTAASISLA
+267 FADTAASISIG

-283 DSIPDVM
+283 DSIPELM
-290 VVLENSGLKEKFGVT
+290 EVLENSGLKEKFGIV
-305 ESVKTNVGPET
+305 ESTQKQAIPET
-316 VEPMKSDVI
+316 IEPIHSSEV

-331 HEEPQVNETDT
+331 NHNQQEQNSSAANDVNQ
-342 SVVNEN
+342 S
-348 INENVAFNQSIQ
+348 VAFGEIPKQPIQ
-360 EESQTIEPQNN
+360 EEKQQTS
-371 PNVEEQVNPQPETH
+371 PEVH
-385 ETNIFDDYNV
+385 ETNIFDEYNV

>member
-17 LQEYP
+17 LQEFP
-22 KEGEV
+22 NEGDV
-27 FHIDNKLES
+27 FHINTKYES

-41 ATTACLLAKWG
+41 ATSSCLLAKYG
-52 VKNHFTGVVGNDAYA
+52 LKNHFTGVVGSDAYA

-73 FQEYKIDTKYMETNF
+73 FKEYGIDTKYMETNY

-94 NYMMLNA
+94 NYMVLNT
-101 KTGIVT
+101 KNGITT
-107 KILYNDPL
+107 KILYNDPE

-124 FIPTFAVIDGTD
+124 FIPNFAIIDGTD
-136 LAGAYALLNNS
+136 FAGAYALLNNT
-147 ANCETVFYA
+147 ANCQTLFYA

-161 DTITVSKRCTYVVC
+161 DTINLSKRCTYVVC

-181 MMSKETIDGSQESC
+181 MMSKETIDDSQASC
-195 INMYQHLVDVAGKSN
+195 INLYQRLVDISGKSN

-215 NNHKILYC
+215 KNHKILYC

-230 VPEMKMNVA
+230 VPEMKMNIV

-247 FVGALSFAL
+247 FVGALAFAL
-256 MNKIGLDDAIK
+256 IRNVNLDDAIK
-267 FADTAASISLA
+267 FADTAASISIG

-283 DSIPDVM
+283 DSIPELM
-290 VVLENSGLKEKFGVT
+290 EVLENSGLKEKFGIV
-305 ESVKTNVGPET
+305 ESTQKQAIPET
-316 VEPMKSDVI
+316 IEPIHSSEV

-331 HEEPQVNETDT
+331 NHNQQEQNSSAVND
-342 SVVNEN
+342 VNQ
-348 INENVAFNQSIQ
+348 NVAFGEMPKQPVQ
-360 EESQTIEPQNN
+360 EEKQQTS
-371 PNVEEQVNPQPETH
+371 PEVH
-385 ETNIFDDYNV
+385 ETNIFDEYNV

>member
-17 LQEYP
+17 LQEFP
-22 KEGEV
+22 NEGDV
-27 FHIDNKLES
+27 FHINTKYES

-41 ATTACLLAKWG
+41 ATSSCLLAKYG
-52 VKNHFTGVVGNDAYA
+52 LKNHFTGVVGSDAYA

-73 FQEYKIDTKYMETNF
+73 FKEYGIDTKYMETNY

-94 NYMMLNA
+94 NYMVLNT
-101 KTGIVT
+101 KNGITT
-107 KILYNDPL
+107 KILYNDPE

-124 FIPTFAVIDGTD
+124 FIPNFAIIDGTD
-136 LAGAYALLNNS
+136 FAGAYALLNNT
-147 ANCETVFYA
+147 ANCQTLFYA

-161 DTITVSKRCTYVVC
+161 DTINLSKRCTYVVC

-181 MMSKETIDGSQESC
+181 MMSKETIDDSQASC
-195 INMYQHLVDVAGKSN
+195 INLYQRLVDISGKSN

-215 NNHKILYC
+215 KNHKILYC

-230 VPEMKMNVA
+230 VPEMKMNIV

-247 FVGALSFAL
+247 FVGALAFAL
-256 MNKIGLDDAIK
+256 IRNVNLDDAIK
-267 FADTAASISLA
+267 FADTAASISIG

-283 DSIPDVM
+283 DSIPELM
-290 VVLENSGLKEKFGVT
+290 EVLENSGLKEKFGIV
-305 ESVKTNVGPET
+305 ESTQKQAIPDTI
-316 VEPMKSDVI
+316 EPIHSSEV

-331 HEEPQVNETDT
+331 NHNQQEQNSSAVND
-342 SVVNEN
+342 VNQ
-348 INENVAFNQSIQ
+348 NVAFGEMPKQPIQ
-360 EESQTIEPQNN
+360 EEKQQTS
-371 PNVEEQVNPQPETH
+371 PEVH
-385 ETNIFDDYNV
+385 ETNIFDEYNV

>member
-17 LQEYP
+17 LQEFP
-22 KEGEV
+22 NEGDV
-27 FHIDNKLES
+27 FHINTKYES

-41 ATTACLLAKWG
+41 ATSSCLLAKYG
-52 VKNHFTGVVGNDAYA
+52 LKNHFTGVVGSDAYA

-73 FQEYKIDTKYMETNF
+73 FKEYRIDTKYMETNY

-94 NYMMLNA
+94 NYMVLNT
-101 KTGIVT
+101 KNGITT
-107 KILYNDPL
+107 KILYNDPE

-124 FIPTFAVIDGTD
+124 FIPNFAIIDGTD
-136 LAGAYALLNNS
+136 FAGAYALLNNT
-147 ANCETVFYA
+147 ANCQTLFYA

-161 DTITVSKRCTYVVC
+161 DTINLSKRCNYVVC

-181 MMSKETIDGSQESC
+181 MMSKETIDDSQASC
-195 INMYQHLVDVAGKSN
+195 INLYQRLVDISGKSN

-215 NNHKILYC
+215 KNHKILYC

-230 VPEMKMNVA
+230 VPEMKMNIV

-247 FVGALSFAL
+247 FVGALAFAL
-256 MNKIGLDDAIK
+256 IRNVNLDDAIK
-267 FADTAASISLA
+267 FADTAASISIG

-283 DSIPDVM
+283 DSIPELM
-290 VVLENSGLKEKFGVT
+290 EVLENSGLKEKFGIV
-305 ESVKTNVGPET
+305 ESTQKQAIPET
-316 VEPMKSDVI
+316 IEPIHSSEV

-331 HEEPQVNETDT
+331 NHNQQEQNSSAANDVNQ
-342 SVVNEN
+342 S
-348 INENVAFNQSIQ
+348 VAFGEMPKQPIQ
-360 EESQTIEPQNN
+360 EEKQQTS
-371 PNVEEQVNPQPETH
+371 PEVH
-385 ETNIFDDYNV
+385 ETNIFDEYNV

>member
-17 LQEYP
+17 LQEFP
-22 KEGEV
+22 NEGDV
-27 FHIDNKLES
+27 FHINTKYES

-41 ATTACLLAKWG
+41 ATSSCLLAKYG
-52 VKNHFTGVVGNDAYA
+52 LKNHFTGVVGSDAYA

-73 FQEYKIDTKYMETNF
+73 FKEYGIDTKYMETNY

-94 NYMMLNA
+94 NYMVLNT
-101 KTGIVT
+101 KNGITT
-107 KILYNDPL
+107 KILYNDPE

-124 FIPTFAVIDGTD
+124 FIPNFAIIDGTD
-136 LAGAYALLNNS
+136 FAGAYALLNNT
-147 ANCETVFYA
+147 ANCQTLFYA

-161 DTITVSKRCTYVVC
+161 DTINLSKRCTYVVC

-181 MMSKETIDGSQESC
+181 MMSKETIDDSQASC
-195 INMYQHLVDVAGKSN
+195 INLYQKLVDISGKSN

-215 NNHKILYC
+215 KNHKILYC

-230 VPEMKMNVA
+230 VPEMKMNIV

-247 FVGALSFAL
+247 FVGALAFAL
-256 MNKIGLDDAIK
+256 IRNVNLDDAIK
-267 FADTAASISLA
+267 FADTAASISIG

-283 DSIPDVM
+283 DSIPELM
-290 VVLENSGLKEKFGVT
+290 EVLENSGLKEKFGIV
-305 ESVKTNVGPET
+305 ESTQKQAIPET
-316 VEPMKSDVI
+316 IEPIHSSEV

-331 HEEPQVNETDT
+331 NHNQQEQNSSAANDVNQ
-342 SVVNEN
+342 S
-348 INENVAFNQSIQ
+348 VAFGEMPKQPIQ
-360 EESQTIEPQNN
+360 EEKQQTS
-371 PNVEEQVNPQPETH
+371 PEVH
-385 ETNIFDDYNV
+385 ETNIFDEYNV